1 MVRDKGQGS
10 ITQLKNGKWR
20 GSFEV
25 GYTPSGGRRR
35 ISVTAPTKELCRR
48 RLHDKMQ
55 EVTLAG
61 ISVHSRRDPNTKQWI
76 DTWLEA
82 RAHAVRPK
90 TWKAEAGA
98 LRGHIIPTIGHK
110 KLRELTADD
119 IRDVHKKMRAKNLSS
134 SYIAYTQRVF
144 QQTLKEALG
153 EGHRVPAGVVMMK
166 RPSQAKSDRG
176 AIPLPHAKRMVVV
189 AGQITGD
196 PAAGIQDG
204 SRWLAAL
211 LQGMRQGE
219 ALGLTWDRVD
229 FERDLITI
237 DRQLQ
242 ELTRVHGQIVIPDGV
257 NYEHLEGNYYLSPVK
272 SRDGERVIPMIGP
285 MRDALLAWREKC
297 PDSPYDLVWP
307 WGLRGGPCGKTQ
319 DRRGWIRLL
328 EAAEVPPKKL
338 PGNREK
344 QYVLHEARNT
354 TATLLLAA
362 GVEPLVIQQIL
373 GHASIV
379 TSEGYMTVSEDQKRA
394 AIEAVGDLL
403 GLESPESEEHLE
415 EIVKAE
421 VVADPVAGLLD
432 GVPQERRA
440 EVMAALAVLVGR

>member
-1 MVRDKGQGS
+1 MRDKGQGS

-55 EVTLAG
+55 EVTLGGVSA
-61 ISVHSRRDPNTKQWI
+61 HSRRDPNVKQWI

-110 KLRELTADD
+110 KLRELAADD

-176 AIPLPHAKRMVVV
+176 AIPLPHAKRMVVM
-189 AGQITGD
+189 AGRITGD
-196 PAAGIQDG
+196 PAAGVQDG

-219 ALGLTWDRVD
+219 ALGLAWDRID
-229 FERDLITI
+229 FERDLIRI

-242 ELTRVHGQIVIPDGV
+242 ELTRVNGEIVVPDGV
-257 NYEHLEGNYYLSPVK
+257 EYEHLEGGYYLAPVK
-272 SRDGERVIPMIGP
+272 SRDGERVIPMIAP
-285 MRDALLAWREKC
+285 MKAALLAWREIC
-297 PDSPYDLVWP
+297 PPSPYDLVWT
-307 WGLRGGPCGKTQ
+307 WGPNGGPCGKTQ
-319 DRRGWIRLL
+319 DRRGWKNLL
-328 EAAEVPPKKL
+328 EAAGVPPKQL
-338 PGNREK
+338 PGGREK
-344 QYVLHEARNT
+344 RYVLHEARNT

-394 AIEAVGDLL
+394 AIEAVGAML
-403 GLESPESEEHLE
+403 GLEMPEPE
-415 EIVKAE
+415 EIVHAE

>member
-119 IRDVHKKMRAKNLSS
+119 IRDVHKHMRAKKLSS

-176 AIPLPHAKRMVVV
+176 AIPLPHAKRMVVI
-189 AGQITGD
+189 AGQIKGN
-196 PAAGIQDG
+196 PSAGVQDG

-219 ALGLTWDRVD
+219 ALGLTWDRID
-229 FERDLITI
+229 FERDLIRI

-242 ELTRVHGQIVIPDGV
+242 ELTRVNGEIVVPDGV
-257 NYEHLEGNYYLSPVK
+257 EYEHLEGSYYLAPVK
-272 SRDGERVIPMIGP
+272 SRDGARVIPMIAP
-285 MRDALLAWREKC
+285 MKAALLAWKDAC
-297 PDSPYDLVWP
+297 PPSPYDLVWT
-307 WGLRGGPCGKTQ
+307 WGPHGGPCGKAQ
-319 DRRGWIRLL
+319 DRRGWRQLL
-328 EAAEVPPKKL
+328 EAAEVPPKQL
-338 PGNREK
+338 PGGREK

-394 AIEAVGDLL
+394 AIEAVGAML
-403 GLESPESEEHLE
+403 GLETNAPE

-421 VVADPVAGLLD
+421 LVPDPAAGLLA
-432 GVPQERRA
+432 GVPEERRA
-440 EVMAALAVLVGR
+440 EIMAALAVLVKGF

>member
-55 EVTLAG
+55 EVNLAG

-119 IRDVHKKMRAKNLSS
+119 IRDVHKHMRAKKLSS

-176 AIPLPHAKRMVVV
+176 AIPLPHAKMMVVM
-189 AGQITGD
+189 ASRITGD

-219 ALGLTWDRVD
+219 ALGLTWDRID
-229 FERDLITI
+229 FERDLIRI

-242 ELTRVHGQIVIPDGV
+242 ELTRVDGEIVIPDGV
-257 NYEHLEGNYYLSPVK
+257 EYEHLEGSYYLAPVK
-272 SRDGERVIPMIGP
+272 SRDGERVIPMIAP
-285 MRDALLAWREKC
+285 MKAALLAWKDAC
-297 PDSPYDLVWP
+297 PPSPYDLVWP
-307 WGLRGGPCGKTQ
+307 WGPNGGPCGKAQ
-319 DRRGWIRLL
+319 DRRGWKHLL
-328 EAAEVPPKKL
+328 AAASVPPKQL
-338 PGNREK
+338 PGGREK

-394 AIEAVGDLL
+394 AIEAVGAML
-403 GLESPESEEHLE
+403 GLEMPEPEG
-415 EIVKAE
+415 IVRAE
-421 VVADPVAGLLD
+421 VVADPTAGLLD
-432 GVPQERRA
+432 GVPAERRA
-440 EVMAALAVLVGR
+440 EIVAALAVLVKAG